1 MTMVEARCL
10 HTQMEAILSTADGGN
25 IDEARGHLAD
35 MLKCASYL
43 GCSDAV
49 SCSDDA
55 MVLLRRVLGRHRR
68 RA

>member
-10 HTQMEAILSTADGGN
+10 HTQMEAIAATADGGKM
-25 IDEARGHLAD
+25 DEARGHLAD
-35 MLKCASYL
+35 MLRCASYL
-43 GCSDAV
+43 GCSEAV

-55 MVLLRRVLGRHRR
+55 MVLLRRVLGNRR